1 MQYNSEPQDESTTD
15 ISTEVLSTGFLKK
28 KQKTKTL
35 QHMDLCVNHS
45 LAQMLQYG
53 SLIINL
59 RGRLL
64 PLLKS

>member
-1 MQYNSEPQDESTTD
+1 MQYNSEPQDESTID
-15 ISTEVLSTGFLKK
+15 ISTEVLSMGFLKK
-28 KQKTKTL
+28 TKNK
-35 QHMDLCVNHS
+35 DIAAYGS
-45 LAQMLQYG
+45 MLQYG

>member
-1 MQYNSEPQDESTTD
+1 MQYNSEPQDESTID
-15 ISTEVLSTGFLKK
+15 ISTEVLSTGFLK
-28 KQKTKTL
+28 KTKTL

-45 LAQMLQYG
+45 LVQMLQYG